1 MKKVIV
7 YSSDTCTYCHMAKDY
22 LNDLG
27 VGYEEKNISTDMSA
41 RKELMRQGFMG
52 VPIIQVDDEIVQ
64 GFDKRKLDELLK

>member
-1 MKKVIV
+1 MKKVVV

-27 VGYEEKNISTDMSA
+27 IGYEERNISKDMNA
-41 RKELMRQGFMG
+41 RKDLMRQGFMG

-64 GFDKRKLDELLK
+64 GFDKSKLDELLK